1 MTRSIYKG
9 PFSEIK
15 IHKTNLLDGRSNQ
28 NESTS
33 SREFKKRDL
42 SPVQN
47 FKQIGD
53 ITGRPFYGR
62 ISGKLRLW
70 SRCSVILPENVG
82 LDCEVHNGKRFV
94 PLKVREEMV
103 GHRFGEFALTRKRPQ
118 HKSSKK
124 KRR

>member
-15 IHKTNLLDGRSNQ
+15 IDKTNLLDGRLNQ
-28 NESTS
+28 NQSTS

-53 ITGRPFYGR
+53 ITGKPSYKR

-70 SRCSVILPENVG
+70 SRRSVILPENVG

-94 PLKVREEMV
+94 SLKVREEMV

>member
-15 IHKTNLLDGRSNQ
+15 IDKTNLLDGRSNQ

-42 SPVQN
+42 SAVQS
-47 FKQIGD
+47 KQQIGAS
-53 ITGRPFYGR
+53 TGFQG
-62 ISGKLRLW
+62 GKLRLW
-70 SRCSVILPENVG
+70 SRGSVILPENVG

-94 PLKVREEMV
+94 SLKVREEMV

>member
-15 IHKTNLLDGRSNQ
+15 IHKTNLLDGRSDQ
-28 NESTS
+28 NESRS
-33 SREFKKRDL
+33 ST
-42 SPVQN
+42 
-47 FKQIGD
+47 
-53 ITGRPFYGR
+53 ITGFQN
-62 ISGKLRLW
+62 GKLRLW
-70 SRCSVILPENVG
+70 SRTSVILPENVG

-94 PLKVREEMV
+94 SLKVREEMV

>member
-15 IHKTNLLDGRSNQ
+15 THKINLLDGRSNQ
-28 NESTS
+28 NESKGS
-33 SREFKKRDL
+33 KEFKKRNL
-42 SPVQN
+42 SAVQN
-47 FKQIGD
+47 SKQIGA
-53 ITGRPFYGR
+53 ITGFQ
-62 ISGKLRLW
+62 SGKLRLW
-70 SRCSVILPENVG
+70 SRGSVILPENVG

-94 PLKVREEMV
+94 SLKVREEMV

>member
-15 IHKTNLLDGRSNQ
+15 IDKTNLLDGRSNQ
-28 NESTS
+28 NESRS
-33 SREFKKRDL
+33 SREFKKRNL
-42 SPVQN
+42 SAG
-47 FKQIGD
+47 KQIGT
-53 ITGRPFYGR
+53 ITAFQ
-62 ISGKLRLW
+62 SGKLRLW
-70 SRCSVILPENVG
+70 SRRSVILPENVG